1 MSQFHWHIVDAQSFP
16 LTVPGFPE
24 LSQKGAYS
32 AEEVY
37 SSQDIQD
44 IVTYAGVVR
53 KTTFYKKISKSL
65 ILFLF
70 KRGIDVLMVNLY
82 SEFCTM

>member
-24 LSQKGAYS
+24 LSQNGAYS
-32 AEEVY
+32 AEKVY
-37 SSQDIQD
+37 SSQDIQE

-53 KTTFYKKISKSL
+53 KPLFIKKNIRISDTL
-65 ILFLF
+65 PF
-70 KRGIDVLMVNLY
+70 
-82 SEFCTM
+82 